1 MGPRAGCAVASQA
14 GPGWAGRQGP
24 VPGAVSKTAAD
35 TKGAPQ
41 NWCAS
46 VDSFIAV
53 VDDVADTVVDT
64 RSK

>member
-1 MGPRAGCAVASQA
+1 MSQ
-14 GPGWAGRQGP
+14 
-24 VPGAVSKTAAD
+24 
-35 TKGAPQ
+35 APQ

-53 VDDVADTVVDT
+53 VDEVADTVVDT